1 MKSSNSIK
9 KIISLAALIFTLSIQ
24 SNTAKAQTSR
34 HKFGVGMSTTV
45 GGCGY
50 GTIYNPS
57 AHYYYGP
64 FKMELALSVQKRK
77 FNFTGA
83 QFTFEYSIFDGCNR
97 KADKL
102 CFEGTQVYLFTATNY
117 NQGAYLGKSQ
127 IKTERRVADDSQI
140 NFEQLRYNSL
150 DVTIGFGNRIQLT
163 KRIKWVNSIGISG
176 WQTLKGETDTYREYS
191 SLSLKL
197 KTGLTYDF

>member
-9 KIISLAALIFTLSIQ
+9 KVISLAALIFTLSIQ

-127 IKTERRVADDSQI
+127 IKTERRVADDHRAGDETGCRWRAAGLGGRICGDSIVAKLAVRSQS
-140 NFEQLRYNSL
+140 RRSV
-150 DVTIGFGNRIQLT
+150 DVCRRRLVAGGRGVVGLL
-163 KRIKWVNSIGISG
+163 G
-176 WQTLKGETDTYREYS
+176 S
-191 SLSLKL
+191 SPSRDKS
-197 KTGLTYDF
+197 